1 MAVLNNKKL
10 VYARRPSTNFLY
22 RASYSFVYF
31 VPRAKLDKLSEPI
44 RADMVKLGGAAAE
57 AAKN

>member
-1 MAVLNNKKL
+1 MDNKKL
-10 VYARRPSTNFLY
+10 VYGRRSSTNFLF

-31 VPRAKLDKLSEPI
+31 VPRAKLDKLFEPI